1 MNSHNQ
7 KLWVIGTMASLS
19 LVGGL
24 SAQALDYGFDLVFST
39 GPLSGQSFPG
49 SITVDPSL
57 GTDDSTAPGAK
68 RFDPNTGFLSFDATV
83 DGFSFALADDND
95 FPFFPITVV
104 TMIDGTILDL
114 NYLSSNRPDGAE
126 LILFPLNV
134 GNISVTFSRA
144 NSEESTG
151 SLRQNVTPPPV
162 SVPDAHA
169 SAVLFL
175 TCLAGLGWWSRRA

>member
-1 MNSHNQ
+1 MNYHNQ
-7 KLWVIGTMASLS
+7 KLWVMGAVASLS

-49 SITVDPSL
+49 LITLDPSL

-68 RFDPNTGFLSFDATV
+68 RFDPNTGFLAFDVTV
-83 DGFSFALADDND
+83 DGFSFALADDSD
-95 FPFFPITVV
+95 FPLFPITVV

-134 GNISVTFSRA
+134 GNIAVTFSTA
-144 NSEESTG
+144 NSGESTG
-151 SLRQNVTPPPV
+151 SLRQILPQPPV
-162 SVPDAHA
+162 SIPDAHA
-169 SAVLFL
+169 SAALLL